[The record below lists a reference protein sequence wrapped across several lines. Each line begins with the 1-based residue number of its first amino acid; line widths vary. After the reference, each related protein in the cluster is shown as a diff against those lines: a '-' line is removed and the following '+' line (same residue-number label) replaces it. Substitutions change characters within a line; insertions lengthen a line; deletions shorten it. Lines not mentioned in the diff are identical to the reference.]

1 MTVNKNKCRINAYI
15 SQKNYVAI
23 DELMKKEHSPSM
35 SKGLILDLALSNF
48 FRAIDVGESLENLT
62 IQHLESIGDEN
73 IESLNPEGDE
83 PGF

>member
-23 DELMKKEHSPSM
+23 DELMKKEHSLSM

-83 PGF
+83 HGF

>member
-1 MTVNKNKCRINAYI
+1 
-15 SQKNYVAI
+15 
-23 DELMKKEHSPSM
+23 M

-83 PGF
+83 HGF

>member
-1 MTVNKNKCRINAYI
+1 
-15 SQKNYVAI
+15 
-23 DELMKKEHSPSM
+23 M